1 MNILFLDDDEKRI
14 DTFGKKIYPDFANIV
29 TTASTAIQYL
39 NSIPNWDFVF
49 LDHDLG
55 GEQLVDSNREDCG
68 MEVVR
73 WIVEHKPNI
82 EQIIIHS
89 WNSPAG
95 KEMVAKLRD
104 AGYNAEYKPFGLW

>member
-1 MNILFLDDDEKRI
+1 MDDDNTRI
-14 DTFGKKIYPDFANIV
+14 SSFLSKISPDVAHWRK
-29 TTASTAIQYL
+29 TAQGTIRL
-39 NSIPNWDFVF
+39 LHEFNHWDWVF

-55 GEQLVDSNREDCG
+55 GEQMVNSNREDCG

-73 WIVEHKPNI
+73 WIVENQPSIDNI
-82 EQIIIHS
+82 LVHS

-95 KEMVAKLRD
+95 KEMVAKLKD

>member
-1 MNILFLDDDEKRI
+1 MNILFMDDNNIRA
-14 DTFGKKIYPDFANIV
+14 DTFFKKILPDNAIWR
-29 TTASTAIQYL
+29 TTASDTIGLLVAFKH
-39 NSIPNWDFVF
+39 WDWVF

-73 WIVEHKPNI
+73 WIVKNKPVIDNI
-82 EQIIIHS
+82 IVHS

-95 KEMVAKLRD
+95 KEMVAKLVD

>member
-39 NSIPNWDFVF
+39 NSIPSWDYVF

-55 GEQLVDSNREDCG
+55 GEQLVDSNRKDCG

-73 WIVEHKPNI
+73 WIVQHKPNI
-82 EQIIIHS
+82 DQIVVHS

-95 KEMVAKLRD
+95 NEMVAKLRD